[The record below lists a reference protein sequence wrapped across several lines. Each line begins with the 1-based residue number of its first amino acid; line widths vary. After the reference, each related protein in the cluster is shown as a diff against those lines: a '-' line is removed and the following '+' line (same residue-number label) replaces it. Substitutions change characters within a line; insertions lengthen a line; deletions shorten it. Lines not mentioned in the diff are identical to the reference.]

1 MVSLPATPKS
11 NMMIAVVGSMTAAQR
26 GQRVLLGAAIRADI
40 VKSDK
45 QSERG
50 CGYGLLFAA
59 SQQGNVTAILRE
71 AHVNV
76 RRYTLDEWSIR

>member
-1 MVSLPATPKS
+1 MPSTNKS
-11 NMMIAVVGSMTAAQR
+11 SMMIAVVGSMTAAQR
-26 GQRVLLGAAIRADI
+26 GQRALSAAAIRADI

-45 QSERG
+45 LSERG

-59 SQQGNVTAILRE
+59 SQQTNVHAILSS

-76 RRYTLDEWSIR
+76 RRYTQDEWSMI

>member
-1 MVSLPATPKS
+1 MPSQNLS
-11 NMMIAVVGSMTAAQR
+11 SMMIAVVGSMTAAQR
-26 GQRVLLGAAIRADI
+26 GQRALLGAAIRADI

-59 SQQGNVTAILRE
+59 TQQGNVKPILSD
-71 AHVNV
+71 AHINV
-76 RRYTLDEWSIR
+76 RRYTQDAWSILS

>member
-1 MVSLPATPKS
+1 MPSQNPS
-11 NMMIAVVGSMTAAQR
+11 SMMIAVVGSMTAAQR
-26 GQRVLLGAAIRADI
+26 GQRALLGAALRADI

-59 SQQGNVTAILRE
+59 SQQGNVTAILSD
-71 AHVNV
+71 AHINV
-76 RRYTLDEWSIR
+76 RRFTQDAWSMLS

>member
-1 MVSLPATPKS
+1 MPSINRS
-11 NMMIAVVGSMTAAQR
+11 SMMIAVVGSMTAAQR
-26 GQRVLLGAAIRADI
+26 GQRALSGAAIHADI

-59 SQQGNVTAILRE
+59 SQQGNVRAILRE
-71 AHVNV
+71 AHINV
-76 RRYTLDEWSIR
+76 RRYTEDGWSIL

>member
-1 MVSLPATPKS
+1 MPSQNLS
-11 NMMIAVVGSMTAAQR
+11 SMMIAVVGSMTAAQR
-26 GQRVLLGAAIRADI
+26 GQRALLGAAIRADI

-59 SQQGNVTAILRE
+59 SQQGNVTAILSD
-71 AHVNV
+71 AHINV
-76 RRYTLDEWSIR
+76 RRFTQDAWSMLS

>member
-1 MVSLPATPKS
+1 MPSQNPS
-11 NMMIAVVGSMTAAQR
+11 SMMIAVVGSMTAAQR
-26 GQRVLLGAAIRADI
+26 GQRALLGAAIRADI

-59 SQQGNVTAILRE
+59 SQQGNVTAILSD
-71 AHVNV
+71 AHINI
-76 RRYTLDEWSIR
+76 RRFTQDAWSMLS

>member
-1 MVSLPATPKS
+1 MPSQNPS
-11 NMMIAVVGSMTAAQR
+11 SMMIAVVGSMTAAQR
-26 GQRVLLGAAIRADI
+26 GQRALLGAAIRADI

-59 SQQGNVTAILRE
+59 SQQGNVTAVLSD
-71 AHVNV
+71 AHINV
-76 RRYTLDEWSIR
+76 RRFTQDAWSMLS

>member
-1 MVSLPATPKS
+1 
-11 NMMIAVVGSMTAAQR
+11 MMIAVVGSMTAAQR
-26 GQRVLLGAAIRADI
+26 GQRALLGAAIRADI

-59 SQQGNVTAILRE
+59 SQQGNVRAILRE

-76 RRYTLDEWSIR
+76 RRYTQDEWSML

>member
-1 MVSLPATPKS
+1 MPSQNPS
-11 NMMIAVVGSMTAAQR
+11 SMMIAVVGSMTAAQR
-26 GQRVLLGAAIRADI
+26 GQRALLGAAIRADI

-59 SQQGNVTAILRE
+59 SQQGNVTAILSD
-71 AHVNV
+71 AHINV
-76 RRYTLDEWSIR
+76 RRFTQDAWSMLS